1 MSQTDKIGPTPKFI
15 EGGCL
20 CSRLRYRVDF
30 PADHNFAASSS
41 TCQCTMCRKNL
52 SSLFLTSHTIKPA
65 SCFQWTTDTS
75 TLKVY
80 RASSSAGRP
89 FCGECGS
96 VIAFNPDNQ
105 DYMCIAV
112 GTVDALY
119 LFGEGADG
127 ADVPKEGFGRALVN
141 GLGPN
146 LWCKNE
152 IKGVTDDMSLL
163 NRAERLQEE

>member
-1 MSQTDKIGPTPKFI
+1 MSQNATINPIPKYI

-20 CSRLRYRVDF
+20 CSRMRYRIDF
-30 PADHNFAASSS
+30 PTDHDFAASSS
-41 TCQCTMCRKNL
+41 TCQCTTCRKNL
-52 SSLFLTSHTIKPA
+52 SSLFLASHTVKPA
-65 SCFQWTTDTS
+65 SCFQWATSTS
-75 TLKVY
+75 TLKEY
-80 RASSSAGRP
+80 RASAAASRP

-96 VIAFNPDNQ
+96 VIYYKPDDG
-105 DYMCIAV
+105 DYVSIAV

-127 ADVPKEGFGRALVN
+127 VGVPKEGFGRALVN

-152 IKGVTDDMSLL
+152 IKGVTDDIPLL
-163 NRAERLQEE
+163 NRAERLEEE

>member
-1 MSQTDKIGPTPKFI
+1 MSESHDIGPTPKFI

-20 CSRLRYRVDF
+20 CARLRYKIEF
-30 PADHNFAASSS
+30 PADHDFVSNSS

-52 SSLFLTSHTIKPA
+52 SSLFLTAHAVDP
-65 SCFQWTTDTS
+65 SCFHWTTDTS
-75 TLKVY
+75 TLKTY
-80 RASSSAGRP
+80 RASNVASRP

-96 VIAFNPDNQ
+96 VIYYKHDEGNV
-105 DYMCIAV
+105 CVAV
-112 GTVDALY
+112 GTVDPLY

-127 ADVPKEGFGRALVN
+127 VEVPKEGFGRALVN

-152 IKGVTDDMSLL
+152 IKGVTDDIGLL